1 MSWWRRSSAPAT
13 DPVTPVV
20 SGSGVPIVRLLL
32 TWAASSVLAVVAY
45 QSVIFAVLDRRPIWS
60 SGLSLGYFA
69 VNALLVFAFSALV
82 YAVLGQWSTSQAL
95 ALGVVAMLILAHLGK
110 MLTLNRPLY
119 LTDLSSAG
127 QVVALLPAL
136 ARSLAGLL
144 VALALTLAGVV
155 LAVVYGL
162 RHPVRRPRVGE
173 RLVAG
178 LLAVSVL
185 VPVASWTRLVPAGS
199 PLDTRMRDQLWDGR
213 SYFVQKGFVL
223 ASLLQLSLVMPSPEV
238 YDEPTM
244 KAALGR
250 AGLPTPGVVPPPEDA
265 PDIVLYL
272 GEAMWDPTVLPVSFS
287 QDPMPN
293 FRRLLHGPV
302 AGEMRVPVFGGLTPQ
317 TEFEI
322 LTGLST
328 DYFPVGTVVYQRYL
342 RRPLP
347 SIAAYLKQHG
357 YHTTAVHTYSGWFW
371 DRRNALPFLGFD
383 RFITIDDFVK
393 PPMAGA
399 FVSDEALVDR
409 IVSECAAASPCFV
422 FGISMTSHGSYDRAL
437 PTDQPIHV
445 TSNLTKASRE
455 ALEGYATTLAHAD
468 RALGRL
474 IKRFESW
481 PRPIVVAGF
490 GDHLPL
496 LGSDFAVYRETGFR
510 SRPITPEQQ
519 ERTHTTPVFI
529 WSNRQLPP
537 QRLRCRATALG
548 AHVLQAAGLPAPA
561 TLAFAAH
568 VDAVAPS
575 PAALPK
581 PLQDDWWLLHHD
593 LISGSQLV
601 ADLDPLLGPGR
612 LPPQPQLDPGAG
624 LLQATTIEVIDFAP
638 REIRVGESHLP
649 QADGSS
655 AMWVRCRNASDRAA
669 IELDGESLETAVG
682 AGGLLTA
689 ILPPG
694 VLQQPGRHRLRA
706 VDLQTRASSEEV
718 ELVVLSRS
726 ATPPARSPAAKAP
739 SAPRLVSWGPSSVEV
754 GVPFNRQP
762 DGSSALWFRLDDA
775 PAGVTVTLDGRPL
788 AVTVGTAGLVS
799 AAVPELPRLP
809 GRFRLV
815 LGDGASGRP
824 LAEAWLEVKP
834 PAQTTRR

>member
-1 MSWWRRSSAPAT
+1 MSWWRRSPAAAADQAASAL
-13 DPVTPVV
+13 
-20 SGSGVPIVRLLL
+20 SGHDVPIVRLLL
-32 TWAASSVLAVVAY
+32 AWAATSVLAVAVY
-45 QSVIFAVLDRRPIWS
+45 QSVIFAVLDGLPIWS

-95 ALGVVAMLILAHLGK
+95 AVGVVAMLILAHLGK

-144 VALALTLAGVV
+144 VALVLTLAGVV
-155 LAVVYGL
+155 LTVVLGL
-162 RHPVRRPRVGE
+162 RHPVRRPRAGE

-178 LLAVSVL
+178 LLAVVVL
-185 VPVASWTRLVPAGS
+185 APVASWTRLISAGS
-199 PLDTRMRDQLWDGR
+199 HLDTDLRDQLWDGR

-238 YDEPTM
+238 YDEPAV

-250 AGLPTPGVVPPPEDA
+250 AGLPAHGVVPLPEDA

-293 FRRLLHGPV
+293 FRRLLDGPV
-302 AGEMRVPVFGGLTPQ
+302 AGELRVPVFGGLTPQ

-328 DYFPVGTVVYQRYL
+328 DYFPAGTVVYQRYL

-347 SIAAYLKQHG
+347 SIATYLKQHG

-371 DRRNALPFLGFD
+371 DRRNALPLLGFD
-383 RFITIDDFVK
+383 RFVTIDDFVN

-409 IVSECAAASPCFV
+409 IITECASASPCFV

-437 PTDQPIHV
+437 PTDQPIRI
-445 TSNLTKASRE
+445 TGNLTKASRE

-474 IKRFESW
+474 IRRFESW
-481 PRPIVVAGF
+481 PRPVVVAGF

-496 LGSDFAVYRETGFR
+496 LGSDFAAYRETGFR

-529 WSNRQLPP
+529 WSNRPLPP
-537 QRLRCRATALG
+537 QRLRCRATGLG
-548 AHVLQAAGLPAPA
+548 AHLLQAAKLPVPA

-575 PAALPK
+575 PAILPK
-581 PLQDDWWLLHHD
+581 PLQDDWWLLHYD
-593 LISGSQLV
+593 LISGSQYV
-601 ADLDPLLGPGR
+601 ANLDPLLGPGR
-612 LPPQPQLDPGAG
+612 PRQPELDHGPGVV
-624 LLQATTIEVIDFAP
+624 QAARIEVVDYAP
-638 REIRVGESHLP
+638 RAIRVGESHLP

-655 AMWVRCRNASDRAA
+655 AMWLRCRNASDRAA
-669 IELDGESLETAVG
+669 IELDGESLQTAVG

-689 ILPPG
+689 ILPQA

-726 ATPPARSPAAKAP
+726 AAPPARSPAAKAP
-739 SAPRLVSWGPSSVEV
+739 SMPRLVSWGPSSVEV

-762 DGSSALWFRLDDA
+762 DGSSALWFLLDDA
-775 PAGVTVTLDGRPL
+775 PAHVTVTLDGRPL

-809 GRFRLV
+809 GRSRLV
-815 LGDGASGRP
+815 LGDGASGLP

-834 PAQTTRR
+834 PARTGPR